1 MMSPPENI
9 TALLAEAGRGDEEAR
24 HALWKSVYEDLRRI
38 AHRALYR
45 RQPGQTLQTTALV
58 NESYLK
64 LVDQAQ
70 AGWEDRLHFFAVA
83 ARAMR
88 HILIDYA
95 RQRHRQKRGGG
106 RPHVALDEVLV
117 AADERAETFLALD
130 KALTHLA
137 TLNER
142 WAQVVEY
149 RFFGG
154 MTEEEIAGLFGV
166 SERTVRRDWRKAKAW
181 LATALAESEAPARS
195 TYRAEK

>member
-1 MMSPPENI
+1 MGLSPENI
-9 TALLAEAGRGDEEAR
+9 TSLLVEAGRGDEEAR
-24 HALWKSVYEDLRRI
+24 HALWQSVYEDLRQI
-38 AHRALYR
+38 AHRELYR
-45 RQPGQTLQTTALV
+45 RRPGQTLQTTALV
-58 NESYLK
+58 NEAYLK
-64 LVDQAQ
+64 LVDQTP
-70 AGWEDRLHFFAVA
+70 AGWENRLHFFAVA

-106 RPHVALDEVLV
+106 QAHVALDEAVVV
-117 AADERAETFLALD
+117 AHERAETFLALD

-142 WAQVVEY
+142 WAQIVEY

-154 MTEEEIAGLFGV
+154 MTEAEMAQLFGV

-181 LATALAESEAPARS
+181 LATALAEPDASAPPV
-195 TYRAEK
+195 